1 MPNIRHIANVGYLT
15 IPLLLEEV
23 KILPVDRVIT
33 DSKIATNE
41 FHVPNLTLSTVT
53 KCPVFIPSII
63 ISIHFATFTGE

>member
-53 KCPVFIPSII
+53 KSII